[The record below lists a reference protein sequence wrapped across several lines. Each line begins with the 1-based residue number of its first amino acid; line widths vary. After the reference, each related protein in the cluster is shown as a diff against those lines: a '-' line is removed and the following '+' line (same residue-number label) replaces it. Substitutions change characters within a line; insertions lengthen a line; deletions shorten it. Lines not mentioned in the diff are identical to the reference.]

1 MSNYHTISSD
11 NISQLFSVKDK
22 IVLVVGAGGLATPAI
37 HAYAHN
43 GARLAIATRNGKKAL
58 AIAEELRSE
67 GFEARG
73 YELDVRQLSN
83 CEAVAQ
89 QVEKDFGRLDVL
101 FFSSAVALV
110 ADPYYPDPKDL
121 EESMRVNF
129 MGSVWISQAAAK
141 IMKKNG
147 FGRIICVNSTDCES
161 ISCIDGLHYAASKA
175 AMASSTR
182 SLAISLAGSGV
193 TVNGIAPTWIWT
205 PMMDQRPAD
214 YMRQA
219 KAAIPMGRVSYPED
233 YFGIL
238 FFLSSEAS
246 AFATGQTYFVDG
258 GFSINHCFHYE
269 QD

>member
-1 MSNYHTISSD
+1 MSEYRTISTD
-11 NISQLFSVKDK
+11 NIPQLFSVKDK
-22 IVLVVGAGGLATPAI
+22 VVLVAGAGGLTTPVI
-37 HAYAHN
+37 RAYAHN
-43 GARLAIATRNGKKAL
+43 GARLAIGTRNGTKAL
-58 AIAEELRSE
+58 ALAEELRKE
-67 GFEARG
+67 GYEARG
-73 YELDVRQLSN
+73 YELDVRQLEN

-89 QVEKDFGRLDVL
+89 QVERDFGRIDVL
-101 FFSSAVALV
+101 LFSSAVAII
-110 ADPYYPDPKDL
+110 ADPFYPDPKDL

-129 MGSVWISQAAAK
+129 MGSVWISQAVGR

-147 FGRIICVNSTDCES
+147 FGRIICINSTDCET

-182 SLAISLAGSGV
+182 SLAISFAGSGV
-193 TVNGIAPTWIWT
+193 TVNGVAPTWIWT

-214 YMRQA
+214 YMRKA
-219 KAAIPMGRVSYPED
+219 KEAIPMGRVSYPED

-246 AFATGQTYFVDG
+246 AFATGQTFFVDG
-258 GFSINHCFHYE
+258 GFSINHCFTYE